1 MVRRIPI
8 AKKLLVMVLTT
19 SAVLS
24 TVLTVAQIGFEYQEK
39 RNQLKA
45 VIAGIESSLLP
56 SIAQR
61 MWDFDVASLPDQFR
75 GMMANVDLSH
85 VKLESNKGKIIFD
98 EGRPGFTAKY
108 PIETVF
114 PIEFTNQGDKTQVGT
129 LTMVF
134 FSDKIIEEIRFHF
147 VTLLIF
153 NMIKTLIVALVL
165 IQLFKRTV
173 TSPLINILSYFAQ
186 VDKLKL
192 GDVRPILAVKR
203 ADLAEDEITD
213 LIQFIRTHDQELFA
227 LQAEQQ
233 SKIETQEKILEE
245 NDTTIK
251 QERVRAEMSARTA
264 QLSQMASGIAHEI
277 NNPLAIISGYLQ
289 LSTREIGKS
298 KPNLPSATEI
308 LHKADK
314 TVMRISKIIT
324 GLRSYA
330 RDGRNDPME
339 MVNIAELMSDAADL
353 ISSRIASEGVTLK
366 FVNHCAAAE
375 QVFCRRVEVA
385 QIIVA
390 LTNNSFLAVKGSP
403 DSWITVEASC
413 VSGHFKLLVIDSGKG
428 IPANIASKIFDPF
441 FTTREPGQ
449 GTGLG
454 LSICHGFAQDHHG
467 ELTLKES
474 AANTTFELLI
484 PLLQNAA

>member
-1 MVRRIPI
+1 MVKRIPI

-19 SAVLS
+19 SAALS

-61 MWDFDVASLPDQFR
+61 LWDFDVASLPDQFR

-85 VKLESNKGKIIFD
+85 VKLVTNKGKVIFD

-108 PIETVF
+108 PIEAVF
-114 PIEFTNQGDKTQVGT
+114 SIEFTNQGEKSSVGT

-173 TSPLINILSYFAQ
+173 TSPLTKILSYFAQ
-186 VDKLKL
+186 VDQMKS
-192 GDVRPILAVKR
+192 GDVRPVLAVKR
-203 ADLAEDEITD
+203 ADPTEDEITD
-213 LIQFIRTHDQELFA
+213 LIEFIRSHDQELFA
-227 LQAEQQ
+227 LQAQMQ
-233 SKIETQEKILEE
+233 IKIEVQEKALEE
-245 NDTTIK
+245 NDNTLK
-251 QERVRAEMSARTA
+251 QERARAEMSARTA

-277 NNPLAIISGYLQ
+277 NNPLAIISGYLH
-289 LSTREIGKS
+289 LSAREMGKS
-298 KPNLPSATEI
+298 TPNLPSAIES
-308 LHKADK
+308 LQKADK

-324 GLRSYA
+324 GLRAYA

-339 MVNIAELMSDAADL
+339 MVNIEELMSDTADL
-353 ISSRIASEGVTLK
+353 IASRITSGGVTLK
-366 FVNHCAAAE
+366 FANHCAE
-375 QVFCRRVEVA
+375 GENVFCRRVEVA

-390 LTNNSFLAVKGSP
+390 LTNNSFLAVKNSP
-403 DSWITVEASC
+403 NSWITVEASI
-413 VSGHFKLLVIDSGKG
+413 VKGQFKLLVIDSGNG
-428 IPANIASKIFDPF
+428 IPATIAPKIFDPF
-441 FTTREPGQ
+441 FTTREPGD

-454 LSICHGFAQDHHG
+454 LSISHGFARDHHG
-467 ELTLKES
+467 ELRLDES
-474 AANTTFELLI
+474 AGNTTFELLI
-484 PLLQNAA
+484 PLLENAS